1 MGKGTAPE
9 RMDRMTTKA
18 QERKALEQ
26 IRKIV
31 EALGEDS
38 YIGTAFEGCFEI
50 AEDNIEF
57 DFALSMKDKVQSAEN
72 RLRGQTKRNEELE
85 KELKELMKRAEE
97 AEKLFNA
104 KTASADNWCAKYH
117 EANDMAIANWNK
129 FREQEDRADA
139 LEAEIIKLKAKLYDL
154 MTA

>member
-50 AEDNIEF
+50 AEENIEN
-57 DFALSMKDKVQSAEN
+57 DFACSMKQRKDSAEFAEDQ
-72 RLRGQTKRNEELE
+72 LRAKVAEQAEQIKGLE
-85 KELKELMKRAEE
+85 KRAEE
-97 AEKLFNA
+97 AERLFNA
-104 KTASADNWCAKYH
+104 KTASADGWVAKYN
-117 EANDMAIANWNK
+117 EANDIAIKNWNK

>member
-57 DFALSMKDKVQSAEN
+57 DFALSMKDKAQSAEN
-72 RLRGQTKRNEELE
+72 RLNGQIKRNEELE
-85 KELKELMKRAEE
+85 KEVKELKKRAEE
-97 AEKLFNA
+97 AEKFA
-104 KTASADNWCAKYH
+104 EFADCMNVP
-117 EANDMAIANWNK
+117 E
-129 FREQEDRADA
+129 
-139 LEAEIIKLKAKLYDL
+139 
-154 MTA
+154 